1 MAGHLFVVQ
10 GDIKQL
16 ACDAWLLP
24 TDKYFSVSE
33 WFADAVNL
41 PYPSKLEGRH
51 WQGKHL
57 QSFVDWIEGQ
67 PWIWLG
73 NVGRTGKPAEW
84 YAARA
89 AEFVE
94 TLAKE
99 FESRDAAHLQRRL
112 LAVNVLGSGH
122 GGHRAETGEL
132 QRELI
137 PVLADAASQN
147 GVDVVLVAWGRKAY
161 SAAQRIRRNLID
173 DDRPI
178 GAGWADLTPELLEAA
193 SALAGRARLGEL
205 VLFLGA
211 GVSVGAGLPLWQ
223 KLIDD
228 LASATGMSEPDLK
241 RLRGF
246 DLRDQAAVI
255 ARRRKESETELRKE
269 VAESLT
275 SSRYSLTHGLLA
287 SIGAGESVTTNY
299 DELFEMACQAG
310 EGSALAVL
318 PYEAVQGSERWLLK
332 LHGSVKRDESIT
344 LTRDDYQA
352 LAAKYGALFGLV
364 QALLAHPPHVVR
376 WVFAI

>member
-51 WQGKHL
+51 WHGKHL
-57 QSFVDWIEGQ
+57 QSFVDWIDGQ

-99 FESRDAAHLQRRL
+99 FESRDAAHPQRRL

-161 SAAQRIRRNLID
+161 SAAQRIRRNPID

-193 SALAGRARLGEL
+193 SALAGRARLTEL

-246 DLRDQAAVI
+246 DRRDQAAVI

-269 VAESLT
+269 VAEASPVRDIRLLTAFLPRSERGSRSRPTMT
-275 SSRYSLTHGLLA
+275 SSLRWHARRVKEVPLQCSRTRRCRA
-287 SIGAGESVTTNY
+287 QSAGCSSYMGV
-299 DELFEMACQAG
+299 
-310 EGSALAVL
+310 
-318 PYEAVQGSERWLLK
+318 
-332 LHGSVKRDESIT
+332 
-344 LTRDDYQA
+344 
-352 LAAKYGALFGLV
+352 
-364 QALLAHPPHVVR
+364 
-376 WVFAI
+376 